1 MGGYHSG
8 LALLSLGV
16 RESRFKLLGLVS
28 PRIQDNPQT
37 VTLETVFAHCG
48 SAIIEDGQRS
58 GTVSWVPSD
67 ELGVHQ
73 PLSTVIGVRQVEG
86 L

>member
-1 MGGYHSG
+1 LVTILTDTAWMNTLGLWSLPILVGGYHSG

-58 GTVSWVPSD
+58 GTVS
-67 ELGVHQ
+67 
-73 PLSTVIGVRQVEG
+73 
-86 L
+86 